1 MAMELSPNI
10 RAGSKHFGTK
20 CVDFWDRLVPE
31 NLVLEQVEL
40 VECVFLL
47 DRMLAIFLVRKLERK
62 SNLSVYFL
70 G

>member
-1 MAMELSPNI
+1 M
-10 RAGSKHFGTK
+10 
-20 CVDFWDRLVPE
+20 DFWVRLVLE
-31 NLVLEQVEL
+31 NLVLEQVEP

-62 SNLSVYFL
+62 SNLRVYFL